1 MLAVKGKTAFQIFG
15 SPDDLKF
22 RSSLTLF
29 SQAEPDEPLFQR
41 ALEKYFDSVN
51 DARTLELLR

>member
-1 MLAVKGKTAFQIFG
+1 MTAEG

-29 SQAEPDEPLFQR
+29 SKVALDEPLFQR
-41 ALEKYFDSVN
+41 ALEKYFDGVS